1 MRIESIAYNFI
12 CWIIRRLSYV
22 YGSSLMSPTLLTYFR
37 SWMPWVLRE
46 FAEWAVGTFLEV
58 IPILAWPAMIY
69 HWQWCKPQK
78 YIPLNPNSI
87 HPTQTAVT
95 STEKPLAA
103 PMPPRTESRQEDGEW
118 QWMPCCHSNPSALQT
133 LQKCGS
139 ICLYCEG
146 PSPESWRE
154 WESERPKVKAS
165 LTYGWIGLWW
175 IITISLPTF
184 LNGKERC

>member
-1 MRIESIAYNFI
+1 MYVESHM
-12 CWIIRRLSYV
+12 
-22 YGSSLMSPTLLTYFR
+22 SSALLTYFR
-37 SWMPWVLRE
+37 SWMPRVLRE

-95 STEKPLAA
+95 DIEKPLATPVP
-103 PMPPRTESRQEDGEW
+103 PMTQREAWQSQREDGEW
-118 QWMPCCHSNPSALQT
+118 QWLHCCHSNPSALQT
-133 LQKCGS
+133 LQICGS
-139 ICLYCEG
+139 ICVYCEG

-154 WESERPKVKAS
+154 LKIERPKVKGLLA
-165 LTYGWIGLWW
+165 YGWISLWW
-175 IITISLPTF
+175 IITVSLSTF